1 MTSED
6 KVVAPP
12 AVTAP
17 EAPIIVYEQDGLR
30 SVHNHEFIHDPAY
43 QAAYQRGVQAVGQD
57 YQWHWRVHV
66 GLWAAAAAIR
76 LPGDFVECGVNRG
89 FLSSAIM
96 EYLNWD
102 TRLRTFYLLDT
113 FTGLD
118 ERYLSKDERQ
128 AGAVN
133 KNRQLLESGFY
144 ISGMA
149 AVVANFAQWRNVK
162 IVPGAIPE
170 TLPQVP
176 AEQVAF
182 LHLDMNCSLPEVA
195 AAEYFWP
202 RLTPGGLIL
211 LDDYAYHGFRSQ
223 KLAMDAFAN
232 SKGVQILSLPTGQGL
247 LLKPAHQESTL
258 ARLRRWLA
266 QR

>member
-1 MTSED
+1 MTSEE
-6 KVVAPP
+6 KLEAPP
-12 AVTAP
+12 KPAIP
-17 EAPIIVYEQDGLR
+17 EVPLVIYEQDGLR
-30 SVHNHEFIHDPAY
+30 SIHNHEFLHDPAF
-43 QAAYQRGVQAVGQD
+43 QRAYQRGVRAVGQD

-118 ERYLSKDERQ
+118 ERYVSTDELQ
-128 AGAVN
+128 AGALY
-133 KNRQLLESGFY
+133 KNQKLLESGFY
-144 ISGMA
+144 IDRIDT
-149 AVVANFAQWRNVK
+149 VIANFAQWRNVK
-162 IVPGAIPE
+162 IVQGAIPE
-170 TLPQVP
+170 TLAQVP
-176 AEQVAF
+176 ARQVAF

-202 RLTPGGLIL
+202 RLAPGGLIL

-223 KLAMDAFAN
+223 KLAMDEFAN
-232 SKGVQILSLPTGQGL
+232 NKGVQILSLPTGQGL
-247 LLKPAHQESTL
+247 LLKPAHQESTVN
-258 ARLRRWLA
+258 RLRRWLA